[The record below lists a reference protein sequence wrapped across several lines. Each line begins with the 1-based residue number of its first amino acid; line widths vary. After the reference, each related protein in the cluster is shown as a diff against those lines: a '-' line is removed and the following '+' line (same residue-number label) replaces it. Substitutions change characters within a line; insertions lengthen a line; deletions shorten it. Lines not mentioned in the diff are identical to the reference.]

1 MRRRRDY
8 IAEEY
13 LIYFFTGE
21 LDKIIERLKL
31 KIDLKL
37 PDSVYCSIS
46 AYQFQKVYQSKGGGY
61 SDPTGN
67 AAVKIADFYL
77 ERKRQYNYHLELK
90 KSISEIIDQYTYE
103 DVELFKT
110 YIIDGNLST
119 KSKEIGIYYSKA
131 RRRVYE
137 LNNIILDKV
146 QKLFYNNVFTEEV
159 YL

>member
-1 MRRRRDY
+1 MRTRRDY

-46 AYQFQKVYQSKGGGY
+46 AYQFQKVYQSQGGGH

-67 AAVKIADFYL
+67 TAVKIADFYL
-77 ERKRQYNYHLELK
+77 ARKRQYNYHLELK
-90 KSISEIIDQYTYE
+90 KSISEIIDQYNYK

-110 YIIDGNLST
+110 YIIDGNLSA
-119 KSKEIGIYYSKA
+119 KSKEIGIYYGKA

-146 QKLFYNNVFTEEV
+146 QKLFYNNIFTEEV